1 MRPISD
7 NSGPS
12 PKATRPANA
21 GTGAVGAG
29 ETAPHAWQQIGQEGP
44 ARAGDVGGAVR
55 ESGVANAPGIV
66 PDAASTDLPQIVI
79 DPEFE
84 HLISPPKKDELATLE
99 RELQAERV
107 CRDPLVVWK
116 GHNTLLDGHS
126 RHTLCQK
133 HGIPFQVH
141 EMDFPDREEARAWMM
156 RNQLGR
162 RNLREENVSYL
173 RGKLYESRKRKGQR
187 TDLTSAQN
195 VQKSGTTAAA
205 LAEEFHVDEKT
216 IRRDERYARDLDAVA
231 QIKDRGEAIRQK
243 VLAGDLKL
251 TRAEIAKLVGL
262 SPAEQKR
269 VAKVILAEGKWDKP
283 KPGPTQAD
291 ALAAL
296 RKAWERA
303 GAEDRRA
310 FLGEVLAKS
319 DVVAVVRDLLGKAA
333 GEVA

>member
-1 MRPISD
+1 
-7 NSGPS
+7 
-12 PKATRPANA
+12 
-21 GTGAVGAG
+21 
-29 ETAPHAWQQIGQEGP
+29 
-44 ARAGDVGGAVR
+44 
-55 ESGVANAPGIV
+55 VANAPGIV
-66 PDAASTDLPQIVI
+66 PDAASTDLPQVVI

-84 HLISPPKKDELATLE
+84 HLISPPKEEELHTLE
-99 RELQAERV
+99 RELLAERV

-116 GHNTLLDGHS
+116 GQNTLLDGHS

-141 EMDFPDREEARAWMM
+141 EMDFADREEAQAWMM

-173 RGKLYESRKRKGQR
+173 RGKLYQSRKRQGQR
-187 TDLTSAQN
+187 TDLTSGQN

-216 IRRDERYARDLDAVA
+216 IRRDEQYAKDLDTVA

-243 VLAGDLKL
+243 VLAGEVKL
-251 TRAEIAKLVGL
+251 TKGEVAKLAGL

-269 VAKVILAEGKWDKP
+269 AAKSILAEGKWEKP
-283 KPGPTQAD
+283 KPAAANGGP
-291 ALAAL
+291 LAAL
-296 RKAWERA
+296 RKAWQKA
-303 GAEDRRA
+303 GEEDRRA